1 MAAAPSNKELPVP
14 EPAPIPLNEI
24 PIVPI
29 AQIGG
34 KLLNGGELV
43 NLVEYASRRAD
54 KFAATIATLEAGIAA
69 RAAEAAESLPKA
81 DFPREAQKQAA
92 AKMGAKARA
101 EVTQASDAARWETL
115 KELNA
120 AAESLALTASLYA
133 SPVVVLSRQGL
144 GSPERSAYQMQVA
157 SAGPTELANLATFAI
172 ATQNRALGAA
182 LLSALDAMPARSRP
196 FSAQELA
203 DKLCGDETR
212 AILASVEAVRTANQ
226 RAINANRAFV
236 RGRTDPLAAVTM
248 ALRKKKETT

>member
-1 MAAAPSNKELPVP
+1 MP

-43 NLVEYASRRAD
+43 NLAEYASRRAD
-54 KFAATIATLEAGIAA
+54 KFAATIATLEAGIAV
-69 RAAEAAESLPKA
+69 RAAEAAESLAKA

-92 AKMGAKARA
+92 ARMGAKARA

-226 RAINANRAFV
+226 RAINANRAFL

>member
-1 MAAAPSNKELPVP
+1 MP
-14 EPAPIPLNEI
+14 EQAPIPLNEI

-43 NLVEYASRRAD
+43 NLAEYASRRAD

-69 RAAEAAESLPKA
+69 RAAEAAESLAKA

-226 RAINANRAFV
+226 RAINANRAFL

>member
-1 MAAAPSNKELPVP
+1 MP

-43 NLVEYASRRAD
+43 NLAEYASRRAD

-69 RAAEAAESLPKA
+69 RAAEAAESLAKA

-133 SPVVVLSRQGL
+133 SPVVLLSRQGL

-182 LLSALDAMPARSRP
+182 LLSVLDAMPARSRP

-212 AILASVEAVRTANQ
+212 AVLASVEAVRTANQ
-226 RAINANRAFV
+226 RAINANRAFL

-248 ALRKKKETT
+248 ALRKKKEMT

>member
-1 MAAAPSNKELPVP
+1 MP
-14 EPAPIPLNEI
+14 EPAQIPLNEI

-43 NLVEYASRRAD
+43 NLAEYASRRAD
-54 KFAATIATLEAGIAA
+54 KFAATIASLEAGIAA
-69 RAAEAAESLPKA
+69 RAAEAAESLARA
-81 DFPREAQKQAA
+81 DFPKEAQKQAA
-92 AKMGAKARA
+92 AKMGAKARV

-120 AAESLALTASLYA
+120 AAESLALTAVLYA

-144 GSPERSAYQMQVA
+144 GSAERSAYQMQVA

-212 AILASVEAVRTANQ
+212 AILASVETVRTANQ
-226 RAINANRAFV
+226 RALNANRVFL
-236 RGRTDPLAAVTM
+236 RGRADPLAAVKL
-248 ALRKKKETT
+248 ALRNKKETT

>member
-1 MAAAPSNKELPVP
+1 MP

-43 NLVEYASRRAD
+43 NLAEYASRRAD

-69 RAAEAAESLPKA
+69 RAAEAAESLAKA

-101 EVTQASDAARWETL
+101 EVKQASDAARWETL

-212 AILASVEAVRTANQ
+212 AVLASVEAIRTANQ
-226 RAINANRAFV
+226 RAINANRAFL

>member
-1 MAAAPSNKELPVP
+1 MAAAPRNKELPVP

-43 NLVEYASRRAD
+43 NLAEYASRRAD
-54 KFAATIATLEAGIAA
+54 KFAATIATLEAGIAV
-69 RAAEAAESLPKA
+69 RAAEAAESLAKA

-92 AKMGAKARA
+92 ARMGAKARA

-226 RAINANRAFV
+226 RAINANRAFL

>member
-1 MAAAPSNKELPVP
+1 MP

-29 AQIGG
+29 AHIGG

-43 NLVEYASRRAD
+43 NLAEYASRRAE

-69 RAAEAAESLPKA
+69 RAAEAAESLAKA

-226 RAINANRAFV
+226 RAINANRAFL

>member
-1 MAAAPSNKELPVP
+1 MP

-43 NLVEYASRRAD
+43 NLAEYASRRAE

-69 RAAEAAESLPKA
+69 RAAEAAESLAKA

-182 LLSALDAMPARSRP
+182 LLSVLDAMPARSRP

-226 RAINANRAFV
+226 RAINANRAFL
-236 RGRTDPLAAVTM
+236 RGRTDPLATVTM

>member
-1 MAAAPSNKELPVP
+1 MP
-14 EPAPIPLNEI
+14 EPAQI

-34 KLLNGGELV
+34 KLLNSGELV
-43 NLVEYASRRAD
+43 NIAEYASRRAE
-54 KFAATIATLEAGIAA
+54 KFAATIASLEAGIAA
-69 RAAEAAESLPKA
+69 RAAEAAESLARA
-81 DFPREAQKQAA
+81 DFPKEAQKQAA
-92 AKMGAKARA
+92 AKMGAKARV

-120 AAESLALTASLYA
+120 AAESLALTAALYA

-144 GSPERSAYQMQVA
+144 GSAERSAYQMQVA
-157 SAGPTELANLATFAI
+157 SAGPTELANLVTFAI

-203 DKLCGDETR
+203 DKLCGDESAANPAA
-212 AILASVEAVRTANQ
+212 AIVAANSLALARGFNDVFTPSGWVVTDVATTPGGLHTDTLVDGDFST
-226 RAINANRAFV
+226 V
-236 RGRTDPLAAVTM
+236 RGIWPG
-248 ALRKKKETT
+248 K

>member
-1 MAAAPSNKELPVP
+1 MS

-34 KLLNGGELV
+34 KLLTGGELV
-43 NLVEYASRRAD
+43 NLAEYASRRAD

-69 RAAEAAESLPKA
+69 RAAEAAESLAKA

-226 RAINANRAFV
+226 RAINANRAFL
-236 RGRTDPLAAVTM
+236 RGRTDPLATVAM
-248 ALRKKKETT
+248 ALRNKKETT

>member
-69 RAAEAAESLPKA
+69 RAAEAAESLAKA

-101 EVTQASDAARWETL
+101 EVTQASDAARWETM

-226 RAINANRAFV
+226 RAINANRAFR

>member
-1 MAAAPSNKELPVP
+1 MP
-14 EPAPIPLNEI
+14 EPAQIPLNEI

-43 NLVEYASRRAD
+43 NLAEYASRRAD
-54 KFAATIATLEAGIAA
+54 KFAATIATLEAGIAT
-69 RAAEAAESLPKA
+69 RAAEAAESLAKA

-101 EVTQASDAARWETL
+101 EVTAASDAARWETL

-120 AAESLALTASLYA
+120 AAESLALTAALYA

-144 GSPERSAYQMQVA
+144 GSAERSAYQMQVA

-203 DKLCGDETR
+203 DKLCGEETR

-226 RAINANRAFV
+226 RALNANRGFE
-236 RGRTDPLAAVTM
+236 RGRADPVAAVKL
-248 ALRKKKETT
+248 ALRNKKEA

>member
-1 MAAAPSNKELPVP
+1 MP

-43 NLVEYASRRAD
+43 NLAEYASRRAD

-69 RAAEAAESLPKA
+69 RAAGAAESLAKA

-182 LLSALDAMPARSRP
+182 LLSVLDAMPARSRP

-226 RAINANRAFV
+226 RAINANRAFL